1 MAPTRTRNRA
11 KAAANGDATVTPL
24 SAGATARAQRERKA
38 ADKAASSTITVDGA
52 PIEAVEAPATA
63 TPEFATP
70 TDEST
75 LATVVVHLF
84 KSQQTIAAIARAHK
98 LTHAKVRAILDEAGV
113 DYSADKNS
121 KVVTPG
127 SSKPAPARASSEA
140 KTVRAS
146 WAAIMDR
153 PQAAK
158 GSKRALVIAELDK
171 QRDDL
176 RKLLKDV
183 QALGDDEL
191 ARGMNALDAALSGF
205 YDRLPAVTS
214 RK

>member
-1 MAPTRTRNRA
+1 MAPTGTRTRSA
-11 KAAANGDATVTPL
+11 KPEANGATVTPL

-38 ADKAASSTITVDGA
+38 ADKAKPETPETPAL
-52 PIEAVEAPATA
+52 PATPA
-63 TPEFATP
+63 PELVTP
-70 TDEST
+70 TDDAT

-121 KVVTPG
+121 KVVAPG
-127 SSKPAPARASSEA
+127 SSKPVVRAAAEP
-140 KTVRAS
+140 KTVRQS

-153 PQAAK
+153 PAAAK

-171 QRDDL
+171 QRDEL

-183 QALGDDEL
+183 GALGDDEL